1 MRYFLNS
8 ACLRGFLFLWPFG
21 VVSGRERVPR
31 LGSWKGSPWAPV
43 SFLIYCFAILFAGF
57 FFVGPVPWCPV
68 PWCPVPWCPV
78 LWYPVLQCPGA
89 LVLRALCPVPWCP
102 VPCALCLVPCVLCPV
117 PCGVVPWY
125 LVPSDLC
132 PAASSRIDDIM
143 KSMRNKSTKTLLAV
157 FYGTIYIYIYPCWV
171 LRADLN
177 FDNVPF
183 CAAMVLENF
192 LVESKHILVHP
203 NRRLQLAMVLYDRE
217 DHSHVAVIFP
227 FTVA

>member
-157 FYGTIYIYIYPCWV
+157 FYGTIYIFIYIHAGSSGRILILIMSHFALQWSW
-171 LRADLN
+171 RI
-177 FDNVPF
+177 FS
-183 CAAMVLENF
+183 
-192 LVESKHILVHP
+192 SKPTMFSCTQIGVSSS
-203 NRRLQLAMVLYDRE
+203 QWCFM
-217 DHSHVAVIFP
+217 
-227 FTVA
+227 TVRITATLP

>member
-57 FFVGPVPWCPV
+57 FFVRPVPWCPV

-89 LVLRALCPVPWCP
+89 LVLRALCTGALFL
-102 VPCALCLVPCVLCPV
+102 VPCALCPVSCALCLVRCALCPV
-117 PCGVVPWY
+117 AWCPGTLC
-125 LVPSDLC
+125 LV
-132 PAASSRIDDIM
+132 
-143 KSMRNKSTKTLLAV
+143 T
-157 FYGTIYIYIYPCWV
+157 
-171 LRADLN
+171 
-177 FDNVPF
+177 
-183 CAAMVLENF
+183 CALW
-192 LVESKHILVHP
+192 H
-203 NRRLQLAMVLYDRE
+203 LQE
-217 DHSHVAVIFP
+217 
-227 FTVA
+227 